1 MAACRHFQFQ
11 KDCAHCVAAAHA
23 DAQGH
28 MLRKEHDRQRRQTR
42 RDEAA
47 SRPGLG
53 QQWLSATSGARQ
65 AQGGGLL
72 RGERKV
78 ALVIGGVVVAGV
90 AVELIRSLPWTA
102 RALLVALLVVGI
114 VAAIVSRRRSRAPEG
129 GTVGNPQWAAPPSV
143 PSVPSASPPGWY
155 PDPGSSGMLR
165 WWDGQGWSAGAPP
178 Q

>member
-23 DAQGH
+23 DAQGQ

-47 SRPGLG
+47 NRPGLG

-78 ALVIGGVVVAGV
+78 ALVIGGIVIAGV

-102 RALLVALLVVGI
+102 RALLVALLVAGI
-114 VAAIVSRRRSRAPEG
+114 VMVTVNRRHNRAPENGSPG
-129 GTVGNPQWAAPPSV
+129 GPQPVAP

-155 PDPGSSGMLR
+155 PDPRGSGMLR
-165 WWDGQGWSAGAPP
+165 WWDGQGWSAGASP

>member
-1 MAACRHFQFQ
+1 VATCRHFQFQ

-23 DAQGH
+23 DAQGQ
-28 MLRKEHDRQRRQTR
+28 MLRKEHDRQRRQAQ

-47 SRPGLG
+47 NRPGLG
-53 QQWLSATSGARQ
+53 QQWLSMTSGARQ

-78 ALVIGGVVVAGV
+78 ALVIGGIVMAGV

-102 RALLVALLVVGI
+102 RALLVALLVAGI
-114 VAAIVSRRRSRAPEG
+114 VAATVSRRHTRAPENG
-129 GTVGNPQWAAPPSV
+129 SAGSPQWAAP

-155 PDPGSSGMLR
+155 PDPGGSGMMR